1 MDSTNNMPRPPL
13 RPGFSTECP
22 APRAAFMEKADA
34 MSYAEQQRD
43 PRGLTIGLG
52 AVVVFHI
59 LLGYGLAN
67 GLGRKVIEVLKAP
80 LDVSLIEPVK
90 PAPPPPPPPPPKPRV
105 VKAAPKVAPPPP
117 AYVPPVETPVV
128 PPPQPVIAATSPEP
142 PPPAPPAPVPA
153 APPVVDIAVTC
164 SNHVAVRS
172 SVVYPPQA
180 ERLGLSGDVVVDFTV
195 APDGSIKNV
204 AVSRSSNSVFNA
216 AATAAVAKLK
226 CTGQAQDVRVRVP
239 FAFRLDA

>member
-1 MDSTNNMPRPPL
+1 
-13 RPGFSTECP
+13 
-22 APRAAFMEKADA
+22 
-34 MSYAEQQRD
+34 MSYAEQQKD
-43 PRGLTIGLG
+43 PRRLMIGFTAVLG
-52 AVVVFHI
+52 FHI
-59 LLGYGLAN
+59 ILGYGLAN

-90 PAPPPPPPPPPKPRV
+90 PAPPPPPPPPPKQV
-105 VKAAPKVAPPPP
+105 VKAPPKVAPPPP
-117 AYVPPVETPVV
+117 AYVPPVETQVQA
-128 PPPQPVIAATSPEP
+128 PPPVIAATSAEP
-142 PPPAPPAPVPA
+142 QPPAPPAAPAPAPVPA

-164 SNHVAVRS
+164 ANHVAVRS
-172 SVVYPPQA
+172 QVAYPPQA

-216 AATAAVAKLK
+216 AATAAVAKLR
-226 CTGQAQDVRVRVP
+226 CSGQGQDVRVRVP